1 MDRARLKP
9 QLEDTRKGSH
19 LAIASKRGVL
29 IRVLVA
35 TVLLLGGARLLTPA
49 QSPSVQGSAPAAG
62 PTPAQQPA
70 TPAEGS
76 SATPQRAPIRV
87 RVEVV
92 NVPVTVLSRRGLPVI
107 DLKQKDFEV
116 YEDGVRQTIK
126 YFSRE
131 LQPPLRIGLILD
143 TSNSARPQMSFQKD
157 AATEFAFTMLQG
169 RSSRNQIFLQT
180 FDATSSIIQDFTN
193 DPDAL
198 NEKIRALKAGGGK
211 ALYDAIYFACKE
223 KMLHTGPPENTR
235 RVIVLISNGLD
246 VQSTHTLDEALSMAR
261 KAETLIYIIGNA
273 AYGYTNP
280 GDEILERLAGDTGGA
295 AYFPLRKSPGTDMAT
310 GYLSHGQIGETSQN
324 KGLGAETGTFSAQ
337 RLVQPADS
345 LEAIGRELND
355 QYTIGYS
362 PIKSALDG
370 TYRSIK
376 VVVRRKNVEVRWKPG
391 YFAAAE

>member
-1 MDRARLKP
+1 
-9 QLEDTRKGSH
+9 
-19 LAIASKRGVL
+19 LAIGSKRTIL
-29 IRVLVA
+29 IRVLAA
-35 TVLLLGGARLLTPA
+35 TVLMLGGARLLTPA
-49 QSPSVQGSAPAAG
+49 PSPSAQGSAPAAG
-62 PTPAQQPA
+62 PAPTQQPA

-76 SATPQRAPIRV
+76 STTPQRAPIRV

-223 KMLHTGPPENTR
+223 KMLQTGPPENSR

-337 RLVQPADS
+337 RLVQLADS

-355 QYTIGYS
+355 QYTIGYT